1 MGHKFTI
8 WRSLQASLAVPLP
21 LIPIWIHQNQIF
33 IFHPNNYFWII
44 QLFDLVFGFW
54 NSSRVIDFSTQIK
67 KLVTRKSSEKNDPIF
82 LAAIILESNRGPKT
96 SKFVFLSTIPGRAA
110 TILLVF
116 RCSSFG
122 VGIIEFLAGQSPP
135 FRRVKFRAT
144 GFDEQLRKRNFH
156 LRRSRACF
164 MSCEERFNAI
174 HSRQIFRFPPL
185 FPPFSRS
192 SLSRLE

>member
-21 LIPIWIHQNQIF
+21 LIPIWIHQNQVF

-67 KLVTRKSSEKNDPIF
+67 KLVKVIRKER
-82 LAAIILESNRGPKT
+82 SNFPCCNYPRIHRGPKT